1 MIIEIYELWFL
12 LSCNR
17 LPGLLWGI
25 KVSTQREKK
34 WKPWKSCEIEYK
46 ACFLTTAGDF
56 HTRCLT
62 FHLKRIRYNCFK
74 FYVDHCYEGKNT
86 TCHLLERF
94 SVDCSNTKTKVI
106 TLANHKGQTI
116 QWTNQNS
123 KQIHVA
129 DVKRGKTCTS
139 ESRLAL
145 VLLLIG
151 WQSGASFLSQSC
163 SVVNT
168 IPIT

>member
-17 LPGLLWGI
+17 LLGLLWGI

-74 FYVDHCYEGKNT
+74 FYIDHCYEGKNT
-86 TCHLLERF
+86 TCHLLEQF
-94 SVDCSNTKTKVI
+94 SIECSNTKTKVI
-106 TLANHKGQTI
+106 TLANHKGHKQYSEPIRTRSNCMWLTSKARENLCERVTI
-116 QWTNQNS
+116 WVWFYFWLDE
-123 KQIHVA
+123 KVA
-129 DVKRGKTCTS
+129 R
-139 ESRLAL
+139 
-145 VLLLIG
+145 
-151 WQSGASFLSQSC
+151 FFY
-163 SVVNT
+163 
-168 IPIT
+168 